1 MKKRTKI
8 IIAAVAGV
16 TAAVLVFSTVA
27 LTLKLNDLKLEFE
40 KQTSVDGAK
49 ISALESDNASLQDKL
64 ASAQDK
70 VVELEGSL
78 SDIEGYY
85 SKHYSDRIAEN
96 EKKIK
101 ELDESRKKLEEMLAQ
116 AKNVTGVDLTEL
128 SAAITSLEDYIEK
141 ESPLVRV
148 MLSEEEISQ
157 LKEDNKDSQS
167 TVPDHKWVKTE
178 SYYEEGKK
186 ALGEAYSGKLTLS
199 EVLAPTEAKAPH
211 IAVYYEDL
219 STGYKYAYNG
229 DEVFDSA
236 SVMKAPYITAVLEA
250 CTIYEKGKLEPVDDD
265 ERYSAENL
273 EKMFDLNEKIVLD
286 HATMDKP
293 GSGVLKDAEDG
304 TEYTY
309 RELIEVALKK
319 SDNIAFALIR
329 ERFTNKWYLDYA
341 RENGAV
347 SPLTY
352 YMNMTVNEAGE
363 MFKSIYYFTLEDT
376 EYGTLVRESMTD
388 SAHTVLSKTALS
400 KSDVAHKYGWDIDA
414 YHDAAIVYGDRPYI
428 AIVFTNID
436 SGGTDADIYIR
447 EIFKKIES
455 IHKILYRNA

>member
-1 MKKRTKI
+1 MKKCTKI

-16 TAAVLVFSTVA
+16 TAAALVFSTVA
-27 LTLKLNDLKLEFE
+27 LTLKFNDLKHEFE
-40 KQTSVDGAK
+40 KQTSVDSAK
-49 ISALESDNASLQDKL
+49 ISALESDNASLGEKL

-70 VVELEGSL
+70 VVELESSL
-78 SDIEGYY
+78 ADIEGYY
-85 SKHYSDRIAEN
+85 SKYYSDKIAEN
-96 EKKIK
+96 ESKIK
-101 ELDESRKKLEEMLAQ
+101 ELDESRRKLEDMLER
-116 AKNVTGVDLTEL
+116 AKNITGVDLTEL
-128 SAAITSLEDYIEK
+128 SATITSLEDYIAK

-148 MLSEEEISQ
+148 MLSEDEISQ
-157 LKEDNKDSQS
+157 LKEDNKDSES
-167 TVPDHKWVKTE
+167 TIPDHKWVKTE
-178 SYYEEGKK
+178 PYYEEGKK
-186 ALGEAYSGKLTLS
+186 ALGEAYNSKLTLS
-199 EVLAPTEAKAPH
+199 EVLAPTEAKAPD

-219 STGYKYAYNG
+219 STGYKYTYNG
-229 DEVFDSA
+229 DKVFDSA
-236 SVMKAPYITAVLEA
+236 SVMKAPYITAVFEA
-250 CTIYEKGKLEPVDDD
+250 YASYEAGKLEPDEDD

-273 EKMFDLNEKIVLD
+273 EKMFALDEKIVLD

-309 RELIEVALKK
+309 KELMELSLQK

-329 ERFTNKWYLDYA
+329 ERFTNKWYLDFA
-341 RENGAV
+341 RENGAA
-347 SPLTY
+347 SPLKY
-352 YMNMTVNEAGE
+352 YMNMTVSEAGE

-376 EYGTLVRESMTD
+376 EYGAFVRESMTD
-388 SAHTVLSKTALS
+388 SAHSVLSKTALS

-436 SGGTDADIYIR
+436 SGGTDADKYIR

-455 IHKILYRNA
+455 IHKILA